1 MKRTGFII
9 MALVLW
15 LGAMGQI
22 ATGVDTTMLA
32 ETAALSDSVD
42 SDQSSSNV
50 KIKNF
55 VARSV
60 DDALNTRVE
69 DVNNDSE
76 VKKVFSILLL
86 TVVLPLL
93 IVFIAVIIIVFL
105 NNRSR
110 KERERMRQELYMKAL
125 ESGQPLPE
133 KFFEEPEQ
141 KKSELQSALVLL
153 AVGVSFLFLALIIGN
168 SGLYFA
174 TIPGFIGLG
183 KLIAWYIEKPKKG
196 TEAHDE

>member
-9 MALVLW
+9 LTLVLW

-22 ATGVDTTMLA
+22 ETVVDTTMLT
-32 ETAALSDSVD
+32 EKVALSDSVD
-42 SDQSSSNV
+42 AGQSSSNG
-50 KIKNF
+50 KTKTNIGKTIKDTF
-55 VARSV
+55 DSRI
-60 DDALNTRVE
+60 DDMDNE
-69 DVNNDSE
+69 SE
-76 VKKVFSILLL
+76 MITSILAL

-93 IVFIAVIIIVFL
+93 IIFIAVIIITSL
-105 NNRSR
+105 NNKSR

-133 KFFEEPEQ
+133 KFFEEPEK

-153 AVGVSFLFLALIIGN
+153 AVGISFLFLALITGN
-168 SGLYFA
+168 TGLYFA

-183 KLIAWYIEKPKKG
+183 KLIAWFIEKPKKG

>member
-22 ATGVDTTMLA
+22 ETGVDTTMLA
-32 ETAALSDSVD
+32 ETAAVSDSVD
-42 SDQSSSNV
+42 AEQPSSKGNAKSIIDKTIRDTFDSRIDDVDKNSV
-50 KIKNF
+50 KI
-55 VARSV
+55 
-60 DDALNTRVE
+60 T
-69 DVNNDSE
+69 
-76 VKKVFSILLL
+76 SILAL